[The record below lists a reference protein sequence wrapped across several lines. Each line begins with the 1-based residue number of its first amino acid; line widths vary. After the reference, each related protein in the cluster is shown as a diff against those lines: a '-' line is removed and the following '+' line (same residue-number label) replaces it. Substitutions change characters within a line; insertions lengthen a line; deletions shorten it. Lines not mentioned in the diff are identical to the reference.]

1 MDLKNGKKFYVS
13 LLVLFFAGMLWS
25 GYNPPAGHFTWGLEV
40 FPAVLALIILAV
52 TIKKFEFS
60 KTVYI
65 LILLHSFILM
75 HGGYTTYANEGL
87 FNWLRDEFGLARNYY
102 DRLGHFAQGFTP
114 AIIAREYFIRRNII
128 LNKKWLSFII
138 IFFILG
144 FSAFYEFIEWWVSL
158 LSGEAGNAFLGTQG
172 DIWDTQ
178 WDMFMCFLGSIT
190 ALSFLKHHLILDSN
204 EDNQKSSVS

>member
-1 MDLKNGKKFYVS
+1 MNLKNGKNFYVS
-13 LLVLFFAGMLWS
+13 LLVLFFVGLAWS

-40 FPAVLALIILAV
+40 FPAVLALIILTV

-60 KTVYI
+60 KLIYI
-65 LILLHSFILM
+65 LILCHTFILM
-75 HGGYTTYANEGL
+75 HGGYTTYANESI
-87 FNWLRDEFGLARNYY
+87 FNWLRDELGLARNYY

-114 AIIAREYFIRRNII
+114 ALIAREYFIRRKII
-128 LNKKWLSFII
+128 TSKKWMYFLI
-138 IFFILG
+138 IFFVLG

-178 WDMFMCFLGSIT
+178 WDMFMCFVGSVV
-190 ALSFLKHHLILDSN
+190 ALSFLSKYHDRQINKS
-204 EDNQKSSVS
+204 EQK

>member
-1 MDLKNGKKFYVS
+1 MNLKNGKEFYIS
-13 LLVLFFAGMLWS
+13 LLVLFFAGMFWS
-25 GYNPPAGHFTWGLEV
+25 GYNPPAGHFTWALEV
-40 FPAVLALIILAV
+40 FPAILALIILSL

-60 KTVYI
+60 KFIYV
-65 LILLHSFILM
+65 LILLHTFILM
-75 HGGYTTYANEGL
+75 HGGYTTYANESI

-114 AIIAREYFIRRNII
+114 ALIAREYFVQRNII
-128 LNKKWLSFII
+128 PSKKWMNFLI

-158 LSGEAGNAFLGTQG
+158 LSGESGNAFLGTQG

-178 WDMFMCFLGSIT
+178 WDMFMCFLGSMT
-190 ALSFLKHHLILDSN
+190 ALMIFAQLFKFQIYEKD
-204 EDNQKSSVS
+204 KK